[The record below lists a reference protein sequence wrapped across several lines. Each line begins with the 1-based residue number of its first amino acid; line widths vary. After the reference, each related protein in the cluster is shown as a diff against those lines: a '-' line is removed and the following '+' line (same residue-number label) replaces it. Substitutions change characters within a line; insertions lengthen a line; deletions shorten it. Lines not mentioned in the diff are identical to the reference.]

1 MVINFPWTC
10 SIMNICIIWCVPA
23 QILCW
28 QKSYFWDT
36 GQNGPSNWDCRIFKS
51 PISQEQIDET
61 ASFFACCYKFTK
73 IKSWLKIPCR
83 AWSKMGVVNLVSRL
97 QNWLPEKWT
106 DRSNNKIFC
115 MLVQIHAHKSCFKIF
130 GVSMVKKGW
139 DQSGNQDSKIDCIS
153 KMNRW
158 SKLIF
163 CTLEG

>member
-1 MVINFPWTC
+1 MFLHKSYVGKNLI
-10 SIMNICIIWCVPA
+10 SEIQAKMVPA
-23 QILCW
+23 IEIAGFLNHLFLRNKLMKQPHFLHAATNS
-28 QKSYFWDT
+28 QKLKVDWKFLVGH
-36 GQNGPSNWDCRIFKS
+36 GQKWEWWIWSLDS
-51 PISQEQIDET
+51 
-61 ASFFACCYKFTK
+61 K
-73 IKSWLKIPCR
+73 INS
-83 AWSKMGVVNLVSRL
+83 
-97 QNWLPEKWT
+97 
-106 DRSNNKIFC
+106 KIFC